1 MDVNKYYRNIPK
13 VDIIM
18 EDERIKELSDDT
30 SRDLVLECIRKVTE
44 DIRAFISDNPEKEE
58 EINSLT
64 KNLINNII
72 LQVNR
77 LSSYKMKKVINGTLR
92 RPRNWF

>member
-30 SRDLVLECIRKVTE
+30 SRDLVL
-44 DIRAFISDNPEKEE
+44 
-58 EINSLT
+58 
-64 KNLINNII
+64 
-72 LQVNR
+72 
-77 LSSYKMKKVINGTLR
+77 
-92 RPRNWF
+92 